1 MTMSGNRTV
10 LAALKF
16 NEAGLIPAVVQSAN
30 SRRVLM
36 VAWMNE
42 RAILETFATGE
53 TVFFSRSRNALWHKG
68 TTSGNTQ
75 KVLKIEVDCDSDC
88 LLVMV
93 EERGPA
99 CHNGTES
106 CFDTAVLGDDAIS
119 EKLQNG

>member
-1 MTMSGNRTV
+1 MTMSTNRAV

-106 CFDTAVLGDDAIS
+106 CFDTAELGDDAIS
-119 EKLQNG
+119 EKHQDG